1 MNMASGIVQLQFS
14 ILSRQFAMTMARHG
28 FARTN
33 KETCNPIFFR
43 EFNEGAQV
51 QFCQFCQYGA
61 AEAHQRM
68 VVPGHYIRG
77 GFMHRGGFADEWEEV
92 RRKRYY
98 LYDSSDCHYRFGIY
112 LDDPAG
118 METAVDNAIVLLDV
132 RKTISKEE
140 DHAEWKRLE
149 REFRA
154 EFHALLKPYG
164 FKKKGLHSIL
174 STDNGLLID
183 IYPQKSSWSD
193 TFYFNVSIG
202 VLDTPENQGW
212 YDPILPG
219 TPGEKLG
226 FTMADARMF
235 EDTIDWRMADCD
247 VLLNAIRDYLE
258 IWVLPVINMP
268 PDERIAAHLCKKFLL
283 FPILDIPK
291 RQT

>member
-1 MNMASGIVQLQFS
+1 MNMASGIIQPQFS

-118 METAVDNAIVLLDV
+118 METAVDNAIALLDV

-149 REFRA
+149 REFRT

-235 EDTIDWRMADCD
+235 EDTIDWRMADRD
-247 VLLNAIRDYLE
+247 ALLNAIRDYLE

-268 PDERIAAHLCKKFLL
+268 PDERIAAHLRKKFLL